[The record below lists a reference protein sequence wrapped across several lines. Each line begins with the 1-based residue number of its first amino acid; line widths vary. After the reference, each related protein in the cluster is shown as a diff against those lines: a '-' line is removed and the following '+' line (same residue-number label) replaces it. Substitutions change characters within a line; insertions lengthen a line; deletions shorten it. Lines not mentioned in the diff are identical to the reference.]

1 MGEFWMVNPY
11 DPALGTVNVL
21 GLTGRFWANLVGYT
35 TRHVPS
41 GILGVREV
49 WVGALGVALVAL
61 AAVGWYRAARVR
73 LGAAEL
79 FLPLYVGLILIW
91 PEVWSG
97 DRFALPFFPLL
108 FFYAGD
114 ALLAGASRLGRP
126 AAVGAGALAVL
137 LLAGPALAAWTR
149 SISVARTC
157 SAAARMAGPF
167 GCYGAPVHEF
177 VRVALWSRTAL
188 PEGSAVLSRK
198 PSIFY
203 VMSGVPSRTFPFSLD
218 PEVLFAEARAT
229 GARYV
234 VLDQWDAQAMT
245 FVGEAVARRPEA
257 FCAVGGFDPRS
268 GGAGTLILG
277 IMLDVP
283 PSDGLPE
290 PSISLDRCP
299 PEMLGDISTPI
310 PDYSSSSIPLLTSA
324 PAP

>member
-1 MGEFWMVNPY
+1 V
-11 DPALGTVNVL
+11 
-21 GLTGRFWANLVGYT
+21 
-35 TRHVPS
+35 
-41 GILGVREV
+41 
-49 WVGALGVALVAL
+49 
-61 AAVGWYRAARVR
+61 
-73 LGAAEL
+73 
-79 FLPLYVGLILIW
+79 
-91 PEVWSG
+91 
-97 DRFALPFFPLL
+97 
-108 FFYAGD
+108 
-114 ALLAGASRLGRP
+114 
-126 AAVGAGALAVL
+126 GALAVL

-149 SISVARTC
+149 SVSVARTC
-157 SAAARMAGPF
+157 ASAARMAGPF
-167 GCYGAPVHEF
+167 GCYGPAVQEF

-234 VLDQWDAQAMT
+234 VLDQWDGQAMT
-245 FVGEAVARRPEA
+245 FVGEAVARRQEA

-290 PSISLDRCP
+290 PSVSLDRCP
-299 PEMLGDISTPI
+299 PAMLGDVTSPI
-310 PDYSSSSIPLLTSA
+310 PDYSSSSIPLPSAA